1 MEGNETRPV
10 FVYGTLRRGFC
21 NHHLLRRGTFV
32 GAGETVPRL
41 VMHVAG
47 GIPFASDAEAAYP
60 VRGEAYAVDPVT
72 LAELD
77 RLEDHPHWYVRT
89 PIDIRLDDGRF
100 LAAEI
105 YLCRRPQ
112 GIRAATGDFAALAF

>member
-1 MEGNETRPV
+1 MEENEAGLV

-21 NHHLLRRGTFV
+21 NHHLLRRAAFV
-32 GAGETVPRL
+32 GTGETVPRL

-60 VRGEAYAVDPVT
+60 IRGEVYAVDRVT

-89 PIDIRLDDGRF
+89 PVDIRLDGGSSI
-100 LAAEI
+100 AAEI

-112 GIRAATGDFAALAF
+112 GTLAACGDFAVVAY